1 MEQKWLCGLRQQYF
15 YRALAALLL
24 LLLAQGIAAAASGPH
39 YLITNDDVAPFFT
52 SGISF
57 FTVGA
62 GGSLVLKE
70 QVQTEGSGIGGGY
83 FGLNRIVVL
92 NDSAG
97 SCAYASNATT
107 GNITGVSIDALQPG
121 GSTFGSSSDTG
132 ISNGIGLAINA
143 QYLYASFSDSSN
155 IGTFQVQPGCALSFV
170 NDVTVTGLQGGVVTG
185 MAIHGSLMIATYG
198 DGSIESF
205 NISSGPPVSNGD
217 KQNSTAYNRSQGATY
232 PNAIDISKDGRFAI
246 FGDTST
252 SDSIEVSDISSGKL
266 APTVVFNLGT
276 SINSSNI
283 LLSPDETLLY
293 IANTQG
299 DVITAAFFDQSTGKI
314 SRGCTSNRIKGYS
327 VQWSYLASMGTA
339 SQTGTGDV
347 LYVAEFSG
355 QSSIAMIRVVSSDGK
370 CALTELPNSPVAD
383 PESAGLLS
391 ITSFPPRSF

>member
-1 MEQKWLCGLRQQYF
+1 MRRLLSRYF
-15 YRALAALLL
+15 HLLL
-24 LLLAQGIAAAASGPH
+24 FIPLLLAHGVATAASGPH

-62 GGSLVLKE
+62 SGSLTLKE
-70 QVQTEGSGIGGGY
+70 QVQTEGSGIAGGY
-83 FGLNRIVVL
+83 FGMNRLVVL
-92 NDSAG
+92 NDRAG

-107 GNITGVSIDALQPG
+107 GNITGVSIDTLQTG
-121 GSTFGSSSDTG
+121 GTAFGSSSDTG
-132 ISNGIGLAINA
+132 VSNGIGLAINS
-143 QYLYASFSDSSN
+143 QYLYASFSDSGN
-155 IGTFQVQPGCALSFV
+155 IATFQLQSGCSLSFV
-170 NDVTVTGLQGGVVTG
+170 NDVTASGLQGGVVTG
-185 MAIHGSLMIATYG
+185 MAIHGNLMIATYG

-252 SDSIEVSDISSGKL
+252 SDSIEVSDITSGKL

-276 SINSSNI
+276 AINSSNI
-283 LLSPDETLLY
+283 MLSPDESLLY

-299 DVITAAFFDQSTGKI
+299 DVVTAAFFDKSTGKI

-327 VQWSYLASMGTA
+327 VQWSYLASMATA
-339 SQTGTGDV
+339 SQAGTGDF

-391 ITSFPPRSF
+391 ITSYPPRSF